1 MMHFKYL
8 GFILKYLEILID
20 PVFREEL
27 VEKGVIGI
35 SSKTKLK
42 H

>member
-1 MMHFKYL
+1 MHFKYL

-27 VEKGVIGI
+27 IEKDATGI
-35 SSKTKLK
+35 SSSKTKLK
-42 H
+42 N